1 MGVFNFKQ
9 FSVDDTH
16 CGMKIGT
23 DAVLLGAWTDVG
35 GAKCIVDAG
44 CGSGVISLMMAQRND
59 TAEIIGVDIEQAA
72 CEDSTDNFKRSH
84 WSARLSAMQLD
95 ITREFP
101 AVAHP
106 LLIVSNPPFF
116 NEKLRSPVEERA
128 LARHGDD
135 FGVETLISI
144 AGRELT
150 GTGDSL
156 SFIAPTSR
164 TDEIEFL
171 LSLARLSPVHVTRVY
186 SKEGK
191 SSIRTLW
198 QAKRDEDGTTRC
210 VTDTLYIRDRNN
222 DFSEEYV
229 RLTSP
234 FYLDK

>member
-9 FSVDDTH
+9 FSVDDSH

-23 DAVLLGAWTDVG
+23 DAVLLGSWADVG
-35 GAKCIVDAG
+35 GVRTIVDAG
-44 CGSGVISLMMAQRND
+44 CGSGVIALMMAQR
-59 TAEIIGVDIEQAA
+59 TESAEIIAVDIEKAA
-72 CEDSTDNFKRSH
+72 CEDSADNFARSP
-84 WSARLSAMQLD
+84 WSGRLRVGQMD
-95 ITREFP
+95 VTKEFP
-101 AVAHP
+101 AAEHP

-135 FGVETLISI
+135 FGVEALISI
-144 AGRELT
+144 AGQQLT
-150 GTGDSL
+150 DPGDSL
-156 SFIAPTSR
+156 AFIAPTSR

-171 LSLARLSPVHVTRVY
+171 LSLARLAPRHVTRVY

-191 SSIRTLW
+191 QSIRTLW
-198 QAKRDEDGTTRC
+198 QVGREVPEAPAPVE
-210 VTDTLYIRDRNN
+210 DTLYIRDSTNG
-222 DFSEEYV
+222 FSSEYL

>member
-72 CEDSTDNFKRSH
+72 WEDSADNFKRSH

-95 ITREFP
+95 ITRGFP
-101 AVAHP
+101 AAAHP

-150 GTGDSL
+150 DPGDSL

>member
-72 CEDSTDNFKRSH
+72 CEDSADNFKRSP

-95 ITREFP
+95 ITRGFP

-150 GTGDSL
+150 GPGDSL

-198 QAKRDEDGTTRC
+198 QAKRDGDGATRC
-210 VTDTLYIRDRNN
+210 VPDTLYIRDRNN
-222 DFSEEYV
+222 DFSEEYI